1 MSNDIRSKQF
11 MKMFQKEEGEL
22 ESMLMRVYRQITAV
36 DSEAQITIA
45 TSKKQVSAIKNQLSD
60 RVNVC
65 GA

>member
-11 MKMFQKEEGEL
+11 IKMFQNEEGEL